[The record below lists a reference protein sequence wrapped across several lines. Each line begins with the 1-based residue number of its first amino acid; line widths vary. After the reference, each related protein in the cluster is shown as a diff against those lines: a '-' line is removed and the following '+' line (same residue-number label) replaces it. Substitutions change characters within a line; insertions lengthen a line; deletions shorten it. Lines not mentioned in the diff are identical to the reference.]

1 MQIKNW
7 ELSVHIIF
15 VYQLTFDEVLL
26 RGFPANITGKPV
38 KQYVSHDQI
47 SHSFG
52 RIGLS
57 HDLLCSFYNNFELWL
72 FHVDPGQPWQI
83 NLKYSH
89 HKKLLSEASPITDI
103 CFYNFLH

>member
-1 MQIKNW
+1 MVQIKNW

-47 SHSFG
+47 
-52 RIGLS
+52 
-57 HDLLCSFYNNFELWL
+57 
-72 FHVDPGQPWQI
+72 
-83 NLKYSH
+83 
-89 HKKLLSEASPITDI
+89 
-103 CFYNFLH
+103 LH